1 MNADGADG
9 FGMRLADDFIW
20 VRDGFGRFYGGEIE
34 FSGGDGDVGGVAS
47 FGGDVVCGALF
58 AGGGVGGD
66 ARGLRWRN
74 MAMLGGRRRC
84 GGDQTLVF
92 IGGEKERGGG
102 GEVGR
107 TTF

>member
-34 FSGGDGDVGGVAS
+34 FSGRDGDVWGIALFV
-47 FGGDVVCGALF
+47 GDVICGALF
-58 AGGGVGGD
+58 PGGGVGGE
-66 ARGLRWRN
+66 AGGLRWRS
-74 MAMLGGRRRC
+74 MTILGGRGGC
-84 GGDQTLVF
+84 GGYQTLVF

-102 GEVGR
+102 GEIGR